1 MSETNR
7 DGVPLCFVRRHESEG
22 CKQRRAEYAALR
34 RKVASV
40 RRMGV
45 DSFMGTL
52 STMAGLTPRE
62 HAVVFSWLWRRAKG
76 ERATDAALA
85 RQFHC
90 SRPAIHKSHQKAKD
104 KLDAALGHEVKPP
117 QYDGFDRYEDLE
129 IVFDTRALRR
139 YTAGRDDDDR
149 AAVERAESALAG
161 DAGGGSV
168 AEGLQ
173 HPFG

>member
-129 IVFDTRALRR
+129 IVFDTRNLRC
-139 YTAGRDDDDR
+139 YTAGHDDDR

-161 DAGGGSV
+161 DAGAGSV